1 MALIIV
7 ESPTKARTFNY
18 ILKSSASAKATA
30 DKKGQEDKNNY
41 FVFASMGHIRD
52 LPKSKIAIDYEH
64 DFKPDLEPILNKE
77 KIITQLKKLALEN
90 QEIILA
96 TDQDRE
102 GEAISYH
109 IAYILGYINEE
120 WPNIGFKE
128 GTSLKRIVFHEI
140 TSKALA
146 EALANPETLRLD
158 LVKAQMA
165 RRILDRVVGY
175 ELSPLLW
182 KKTGKNWLSAGRVQT
197 VALRLI
203 VEREKEIKAFKSEDY
218 FQIFG
223 LFDPSFAKASAGEK
237 DIKAK
242 LVSKD
247 NVLYEQKYTLKLF
260 AGDYQYTKTTINKDN
275 IENIKQECLSD
286 KYKVADVTESIAPRY
301 PMPPYTT
308 SLLQQ
313 DAYYKNGFSSKQTM
327 RLAQDLYERGL
338 ITYHRTDS
346 FNLSAR
352 FVFPAK
358 EYIEKKYGKEYAL
371 EKPRGFRTRSKS
383 AQEAH
388 EAIRPTKLLEVKAA
402 FKGKKESKLTVNHQ
416 RLYTLIFN
424 RAIATQ
430 MKEAQIK
437 TVRATIVS
445 DKNYLFESEQQQVVF
460 DGFLK
465 VFDPYYVANHQNVI
479 KLEKGTAIDIKT
491 LEEKA
496 LLSKAPPRYNEASLI
511 KTLEEK
517 GIGRPSTYAMII
529 SLIQMKNYTEKDG
542 RYFIPTSIGTSICD
556 YLSSSFPKIFD
567 LSYTANLEDGLDRI
581 ANKEE
586 DCIKLLKDFY
596 IPFKKELE
604 LRKEDSSILKV
615 EDDIKGICPEDG
627 GNLISRFSRFGKFIA
642 CANYPKCKYTKS
654 IVKVVKNKKC
664 PLCQG
669 DVVVKFTKTKKRF
682 YGCGNYPKCKW
693 SAWTLMTN
701 EKAQMTNTK
710 SITNIK

>member
-18 ILKSSASAKATA
+18 ILKSKNL
-30 DKKGQEDKNNY
+30 EDKNNY

-64 DFKPDLEPILNKE
+64 DFKPDLEPILYKE
-77 KIITQLKKLALEN
+77 KVITQLKKLAAEN

-109 IAYILGYINEE
+109 IAYILGYINED

-128 GTSLKRIVFHEI
+128 GVNLKRIVFHEI
-140 TSKALA
+140 TPKALA
-146 EALANPETLRLD
+146 EALASPETLRLD

-203 VEREKEIKAFKSEDY
+203 VEREKEIKIFKSEEY
-218 FQIFG
+218 FQILG
-223 LFDPSFAKASAGEK
+223 SFENDLKARL
-237 DIKAK
+237 I
-242 LVSKD
+242 SKD
-247 NVLYEQKYTLKLF
+247 SIQYEQKTTLKLF
-260 AGDYQYTKTTINKDN
+260 AGEYVYTKTTINKVN
-275 IENIKQECLSD
+275 VEPIKQDCLSD
-286 KYKVADVTESIAPRY
+286 KFKVLNVEESINSKY

-313 DAYYKNGFSSKQTM
+313 DAYYKHGFSSKQTM

-371 EKPRGFRTRSKS
+371 EKPRGFRTRSRS

-437 TVRATIVS
+437 TVKTGIIS
-445 DKNYLFESEQQQVVF
+445 NKNYFFESEQQQVIF

-465 VFDPYYVANHQNVI
+465 VFDPYYVTNHQTVI
-479 KLEKGTAIDIKT
+479 KLEKGTEIGLKS

-511 KTLEEK
+511 RTLEEK

-556 YLSSSFPKIFD
+556 YLSSSFPTIFD

-586 DCIKLLKDFY
+586 DYIKLLKDFY
-596 IPFKKELE
+596 SPFKKELDIQ
-604 LRKEDSSILKV
+604 KGDSSILKI
-615 EDDIKGICPEDG
+615 EDDVKGICPLDG

-654 IVKVVKNKKC
+654 IVKTVKNRKC
-664 PLCQG
+664 PLDGG
-669 DVVVKFTKTKKRF
+669 DVVVKFTKSKKRF

-693 SAWTLMTN
+693 SSWTLAAQTV
-701 EKAQMTNTK
+701 EKQPVKVLTG
-710 SITNIK
+710 

>member
-18 ILKSSASAKATA
+18 ILKSSASAEATA
-30 DKKGQEDKNNY
+30 DKKNY
-41 FVFASMGHIRD
+41 FVFATMGHVRD
-52 LPKSKIAIDYEH
+52 LPKSKIAIDYEK
-64 DFKPDLEPILNKE
+64 DFKPDYEVIKNKE
-77 KIITQLKKLALEN
+77 KVIDQLKKLAQED

-96 TDQDRE
+96 TDLDRE
-102 GEAISYH
+102 GESISYH
-109 IAYILGYINEE
+109 IAYILGYINED
-120 WPNIGFKE
+120 WPNIGFKD
-128 GTSLKRIVFHEI
+128 GVSLKRIVFHEI
-140 TSKALA
+140 TAKALT

-158 LVKAQMA
+158 LVKAQFA

-203 VEREKEIKAFKSEDY
+203 VEREKEIKVFKTEDY

-223 LFDPSFAKASAGEK
+223 LFAPSFAEASEGK
-237 DIKAK
+237 QDIKAK
-242 LVSKD
+242 LISKD
-247 NVLYEQKYTLKLF
+247 SLPYEQKFTLKLF

-275 IENIKQECLSD
+275 VENIKQDCLND
-286 KYKVADVTESIAPRY
+286 KYKVLEVKESIDPRY

-313 DAYYKNGFSSKQTM
+313 DAYYKHGFSSKQTM

-346 FNLSAR
+346 FNLTAR

-358 EYIEKKYGKEYAL
+358 EYIEKKFGKEYAL

-388 EAIRPTKLLEVKAA
+388 EAIRPTKLLEMKAA
-402 FKGKKESKLTVNHQ
+402 FKGKKESKLTINHQ

-437 TVRATIVS
+437 TIKTEIIS
-445 DKNYLFESEQQQVVF
+445 DKNYLFESEQQQVIF

-465 VFDPYYVANHQNVI
+465 IFDPYFVSTHQTII
-479 KLEKGTAIDIKT
+479 KLEKDSLIEVKY

-496 LLSKAPPRYNEASLI
+496 LISKPPPRYNEASLI
-511 KTLEEK
+511 RALEEK

-556 YLSSSFPKIFD
+556 YLSSNFSQIFD
-567 LSYTANLEDGLDRI
+567 LSYTAGLEEGLDKI
-581 ANKEE
+581 ANREE
-586 DCIKLLKDFY
+586 DFIKLLKDFY
-596 IPFKKELE
+596 QPFKKELE
-604 LRKEDSSILKV
+604 VRKEDKSLIKI
-615 EDDIKGICPEDG
+615 EDDVKGICPDCG

-642 CANYPKCKYTKS
+642 CSNYPKCKYTKS
-654 IVKVVKNKKC
+654 IVKIVKNRKC

-669 DVVVKFTKTKKRF
+669 DVVVKFTKSKKRF

-693 SAWTLMTN
+693 SAWTLIN
-701 EKAQMTNTK
+701 NQISK
-710 SITNIK
+710 SDK

>member
-18 ILKSSASAKATA
+18 ILKANEKT
-30 DKKGQEDKNNY
+30 DKNNY

-52 LPKSKIAIDYEH
+52 LPKNRVAIDYEK

-77 KIITQLKKLALEN
+77 KVIAQLKKLASEN

-96 TDQDRE
+96 TDLDRE

-109 IAYILGYINEE
+109 IAYILGYIAED

-128 GTSLKRIVFHEI
+128 GVTLKRIVFHEI
-140 TSKALA
+140 TAKALA
-146 EALANPETLRLD
+146 EALAKPETLRFD
-158 LVKAQMA
+158 LIKAQLA
-165 RRILDRVVGY
+165 RRILDRIVGY

-203 VEREKEIKAFKSEDY
+203 VEREKEVKAFKSEDY
-218 FQIFG
+218 FQIFS
-223 LFDPSFAKASAGEK
+223 LFGTDV
-237 DIKAK
+237 KAK
-242 LVSKD
+242 LISKE
-247 NVLYEQKYTLKLF
+247 NIPYEQKFTLKLF
-260 AGDYQYTKTTINKDN
+260 AGDYQYIKTTISKGNV
-275 IENIKQECLSD
+275 EPIKQDCLND
-286 KYKVADVTESIAPRY
+286 KYKVLEVEELINPRY

-313 DAYYKNGFSSKQTM
+313 DAYYKHGFSSKQTM

-358 EYIEKKYGKEYAL
+358 EYIEEKYGPEYAL

-388 EAIRPTKLLEVKAA
+388 EAIRPTKLMDAKEV
-402 FKGKKESKLTVNHQ
+402 FKGKKESKLTINHQ

-437 TVRATIVS
+437 TVKTKIIS
-445 DKNYLFESEQQQVVF
+445 DKNYLFESEQQQVMF

-465 VFDPYYVANHQNVI
+465 VFDPYYVANHQTVI
-479 KLEKGTAIDIKT
+479 KLEKDTVIEIKS

-511 KTLEEK
+511 RALEEK

-529 SLIQMKNYTEKDG
+529 SLIQVKNYTEKDG
-542 RYFIPTSIGTSICD
+542 RYFVPTSIGTSICD
-556 YLSSSFPKIFD
+556 YLSSNFSQIFD
-567 LSYTANLEDGLDRI
+567 LSYTAGLEEGLDKI
-581 ANKEE
+581 ANREE
-586 DCIKLLKDFY
+586 DFIKLLKDFY
-596 IPFKKELE
+596 QPFKKELDI
-604 LRKEDSSILKV
+604 RKEDNTVLKI
-615 EDDIKGICPEDG
+615 EDDVKGICPECQ

-642 CANYPKCKYTKS
+642 CSNYPKCKYTKS
-654 IVKVVKNKKC
+654 IVKTVKNRKC
-664 PLCQG
+664 PQCLG
-669 DVVVKFTKTKKRF
+669 DVVVKFTKSKKRF

-693 SAWTLMTN
+693 SAWSLV
-701 EKAQMTNTK
+701 KL
-710 SITNIK
+710 

>member
-18 ILKSSASAKATA
+18 ILKSSKAN
-30 DKKGQEDKNNY
+30 EKNNY

-77 KIITQLKKLALEN
+77 KIISQLKKLAGEN

-109 IAYILGYINEE
+109 IAYILGYIDEN
-120 WPNIGFKE
+120 WPSIGFKK
-128 GTSLKRIVFHEI
+128 GLTLKRIVFHEI
-140 TSKALA
+140 TSKALS

-158 LVKAQMA
+158 LVKSQMA

-203 VEREKEIKAFKSEDY
+203 VEREKEIKVFKTENY

-223 LFDPSFAKASAGEK
+223 SFES

-242 LVSKD
+242 LISKD
-247 NVLYEQKYTLKLF
+247 SVAYEQKTTIKLF
-260 AGDYQYTKTTINKDN
+260 AGDYVYVKTSINKEN
-275 IENIKQECLSD
+275 IESIKQDCLSD
-286 KYKVADVTESIAPRY
+286 KYKVLDVEELIVPRY

-313 DAYYKNGFSSKQTM
+313 DAYYKHGFSSKQTM

-358 EYIEKKYGKEYAL
+358 EYIEKKFGKEYAL
-371 EKPRGFRTRSKS
+371 EKPRGFRTKSRS

-388 EAIRPTKLLEVKAA
+388 EAIRPTKLLDVKAA
-402 FKGKKESKLTVNHQ
+402 FKGKKEIKLTTNHQ
-416 RLYTLIFN
+416 KLYILIFN

-430 MKEAQIK
+430 MKEASIK
-437 TVRATIVS
+437 TVKTTMIS
-445 DKNYLFESEQQQVVF
+445 EKKYLFESEQQQVIF

-465 VFDPYYVANHQNVI
+465 VFDPNYVTNHQTVI
-479 KLEKGTAIDIKT
+479 KLEKGMDIEIKS

-529 SLIQMKNYTEKDG
+529 SLIQMKNYTEKEG
-542 RYFIPTSIGTSICD
+542 RYFIPTGIGTSICD
-556 YLSSSFPKIFD
+556 YLSSSFPTIFD

-586 DCIKLLKDFY
+586 DYIKLLSDFY
-596 IPFKKELE
+596 TPFKKELE
-604 LRKEDSSILKV
+604 IQKGSDSMLKV
-615 EDDIKGICPEDG
+615 EDDIKGICPQDD

-654 IVKVVKNKKC
+654 IVKVVKNRKC
-664 PLCQG
+664 PTCG
-669 DVVVKFTKTKKRF
+669 GEVVVKFTKSKKRF

-693 SAWTLMTN
+693 SVWSLAI
-701 EKAQMTNTK
+701 EQPKDK
-710 SITNIK
+710 SS

>member
-18 ILKSSASAKATA
+18 ILKSKNL
-30 DKKGQEDKNNY
+30 EDKNNY

-52 LPKSKIAIDYEH
+52 LPKSRIAIDYEH

-77 KIITQLKKLALEN
+77 KIITQLKKLATEN

-109 IAYILGYINEE
+109 IAYILGYIDET
-120 WPNIGFKE
+120 WPSIGFKK
-128 GTSLKRIVFHEI
+128 GLTLKRIVFHEI
-140 TSKALA
+140 TTKALT

-165 RRILDRVVGY
+165 RRILDRIVGY

-203 VEREKEIKAFKSEDY
+203 VEREKEIKAFTTEDY
-218 FQIFG
+218 YQLFG
-223 LFDPSFAKASAGEK
+223 MFESDV
-237 DIKAK
+237 KAK

-247 NVLYEQKYTLKLF
+247 DDPYEQKTTLKLF
-260 AGDYQYTKTTINKDN
+260 AGDYVYTKTSINKDN
-275 IENIKQECLSD
+275 VENIKQDCLND
-286 KYKVADVTESIAPRY
+286 KYTVSDVTESIAPRY

-313 DAYYKNGFSSKQTM
+313 DAYYKSGFSSKQTM

-371 EKPRGFRTRSKS
+371 DKPRGFRTRSRS

-388 EAIRPTKLLEVKAA
+388 EAIRPTKLLEAKVA

-416 RLYTLIFN
+416 KLYTLIFN

-430 MKEAQIK
+430 MKEASIK
-437 TVRATIVS
+437 TVKTTIIS
-445 DKNYLFESEQQQVVF
+445 DKKYLFESEQQQVIF

-465 VFDPYYVANHQNVI
+465 VFDPYYVTNHQTII
-479 KLEKGTAIDIKT
+479 KLEKGIEIKIKL

-586 DCIKLLKDFY
+586 DYIKLLKDFY
-596 IPFKKELE
+596 IPFKKELDIQKGDVSM
-604 LRKEDSSILKV
+604 LAIK
-615 EDDIKGICPEDG
+615 DDVKGICPQDG

-654 IVKVVKNKKC
+654 IVKVVKNRKC

-693 SAWTLMTN
+693 SAWSLEGIN
-701 EKAQMTNTK
+701 PTNTTN
-710 SITNIK
+710 ITNPTNK

>member
-18 ILKSSASAKATA
+18 ILKS
-30 DKKGQEDKNNY
+30 KGLEDKNNY

-109 IAYILGYINEE
+109 IAYILGYINED

-128 GTSLKRIVFHEI
+128 GSSLKRIVFHEI

-223 LFDPSFAKASAGEK
+223 LFDK

-247 NVLYEQKYTLKLF
+247 NVLYEQKYTLTLF

-275 IENIKQECLSD
+275 IESIKQDCLSD
-286 KYKVADVTESIAPRY
+286 KYKVSEVTESIAPRY

-388 EAIRPTKLLEVKAA
+388 EAIRPTKLLEAKAA

-437 TVRATIVS
+437 TVKATIVS
-445 DKNYLFESEQQQVVF
+445 DKNYLFESEQQQVIF

-465 VFDPYYVANHQNVI
+465 VFDPYYVANHQTVI
-479 KLEKGTAIDIKT
+479 MLEKGTAIDIRT

-542 RYFIPTSIGTSICD
+542 RYFIPTSIGTTICD

-586 DCIKLLKDFY
+586 DYIKLLSDFY
-596 IPFKKELE
+596 TPFKKELE

-693 SAWTLMTN
+693 SAWTLAVDKDQSAN
-701 EKAQMTNTK
+701 VKVQK
-710 SITNIK
+710 

>member
-18 ILKSSASAKATA
+18 ILKSSKAN
-30 DKKGQEDKNNY
+30 EKNNY

-77 KIITQLKKLALEN
+77 KIISQLKKLAGEN

-109 IAYILGYINEE
+109 IAYILGYIDEN
-120 WPNIGFKE
+120 WPSIGFKK
-128 GTSLKRIVFHEI
+128 GLTLKRIVFHEI
-140 TSKALA
+140 TSKALS

-158 LVKAQMA
+158 LVKSQMA

-203 VEREKEIKAFKSEDY
+203 VEREKEIKVFKTENY

-223 LFDPSFAKASAGEK
+223 SFES

-242 LVSKD
+242 LISKD
-247 NVLYEQKYTLKLF
+247 SVAYEQKTTIKLF
-260 AGDYQYTKTTINKDN
+260 AGDYVYVKTSINKEN
-275 IENIKQECLSD
+275 IESIKQDCLSD
-286 KYKVADVTESIAPRY
+286 KYKVLDVEELIVPRY

-313 DAYYKNGFSSKQTM
+313 DAYYKHGFSSKQTM

-358 EYIEKKYGKEYAL
+358 EYIEKKFGKEYAL
-371 EKPRGFRTRSKS
+371 EKPRGFRTKSRS

-388 EAIRPTKLLEVKAA
+388 EAIRPTKLLDVKAA
-402 FKGKKESKLTVNHQ
+402 FKGKKEIKLTTNHQ
-416 RLYTLIFN
+416 KLYILIFN

-430 MKEAQIK
+430 MKEASIK
-437 TVRATIVS
+437 TVKTTMIS
-445 DKNYLFESEQQQVVF
+445 EKKYLFESEQQQVIF

-465 VFDPYYVANHQNVI
+465 VFDPNYVTNHQTVI
-479 KLEKGTAIDIKT
+479 KLEKGMDIEIKS

-529 SLIQMKNYTEKDG
+529 SLIQMKNYTEKEG
-542 RYFIPTSIGTSICD
+542 RYFIPTGIGTSICD
-556 YLSSSFPKIFD
+556 YLSSSFPTIFD

-586 DCIKLLKDFY
+586 DYIKLLSDFY
-596 IPFKKELE
+596 TPFKKELE
-604 LRKEDSSILKV
+604 IQKGSDSMLKV
-615 EDDIKGICPEDG
+615 EDDIKGICPQDD

-654 IVKVVKNKKC
+654 IVKVVKNRKC
-664 PLCQG
+664 PTCG
-669 DVVVKFTKTKKRF
+669 GEVVVKFTKSKKRF
-682 YGCGNYPKCKW
+682 YGCRNYPKCKW
-693 SAWTLMTN
+693 SAWTLAV
-701 EKAQMTNTK
+701 EKK
-710 SITNIK
+710 V

>member
-18 ILKSSASAKATA
+18 ILKSKDGT
-30 DKKGQEDKNNY
+30 DKNNY
-41 FVFASMGHIRD
+41 FVFATMGHVRD
-52 LPKSKIAIDYEH
+52 LPKSKIAIDYEK
-64 DFKPDLEPILNKE
+64 DFKPDYVVIQNKE
-77 KIITQLKKLALEN
+77 RIIMELKKLTQEN

-96 TDQDRE
+96 TDLDRE

-109 IAYILGYINEE
+109 IAYILGYINED
-120 WPNIGFKE
+120 WPNISFKE
-128 GTSLKRIVFHEI
+128 GVSLKRIVFHEI
-140 TSKALA
+140 TAKALT
-146 EALANPETLRLD
+146 EALANPETLRFD
-158 LVKAQMA
+158 LVKAQFA
-165 RRILDRVVGY
+165 RRILDRIVGY

-203 VEREKEIKAFKSEDY
+203 VEREKEIKVFKTEEYYQVSGNFNIKD
-218 FQIFG
+218 QISKIKNTDQK
-223 LFDPSFAKASAGEK
+223 LKMDENSL
-237 DIKAK
+237 KAK
-242 LVSKD
+242 LISKD
-247 NVLYEQKYTLKLF
+247 TVPYEQKTTINLF
-260 AGDYQYTKTTINKDN
+260 AGEYQYVKTTINKDN
-275 IENIKQECLSD
+275 IELIKNDCLSD
-286 KYKVADVTESIAPRY
+286 SYQITDVKESVDPRY

-313 DAYYKNGFSSKQTM
+313 DAYYKHGFSSKQTM

-358 EYIEKKYGKEYAL
+358 EYIEKKYGSEYAL

-388 EAIRPTKLLEVKAA
+388 EAIRPTRLLEAKVA
-402 FKGKKESKLTVNHQ
+402 FKGKKESKLTINHQ

-437 TVRATIVS
+437 TVRTQILS
-445 DKNYLFESEQQQVVF
+445 EKNYLFESDQQQVIF
-460 DGFLK
+460 DGFLR
-465 VFDPYYVANHQNVI
+465 VFDPFYVANHQSVI
-479 KLEKGTAIDIKT
+479 KLEKGMTIGIKT

-511 KTLEEK
+511 RALEEK

-556 YLSSSFPKIFD
+556 YLSESFPTIFD

-581 ANKEE
+581 ASKEE
-586 DCIKLLKDFY
+586 DYIKLLKDFY
-596 IPFKKELE
+596 TPFKKELDI
-604 LRKEDSSILKV
+604 RKEDASVLKIK
-615 EDDIKGICPEDG
+615 DDVKGICPECG

-642 CANYPKCKYTKS
+642 CSNYPKCKYTKS

-669 DVVVKFTKTKKRF
+669 DVVVKFTKSKKRF

-693 SAWTLMTN
+693 SAWSLVD
-701 EKAQMTNTK
+701 
-710 SITNIK
+710 IKDQISKIKTT

>member
-18 ILKSSASAKATA
+18 ILKS
-30 DKKGQEDKNNY
+30 KGGEDKNNY

-64 DFKPDLEPILNKE
+64 DFRPDLEPILNKE
-77 KIITQLKKLALEN
+77 KIITQLRKLAAEN

-96 TDQDRE
+96 TDLDRE

-109 IAYILGYINEE
+109 IAYILGYINED

-128 GTSLKRIVFHEI
+128 GVSLKRIIFHEI
-140 TSKALA
+140 TAKALE
-146 EALANPETLRLD
+146 EALANPETLRFE
-158 LVKAQMA
+158 LVKAQFA

-203 VEREKEIKAFKSEDY
+203 VEREKEIKAFMTEEY
-218 FQIFG
+218 YQIYGEFE
-223 LFDPSFAKASAGEK
+223 AGHPK
-237 DIKAK
+237 GVQIKAK
-242 LVSKD
+242 LISKD
-247 NVLYEQKYTLKLF
+247 GIIYEQKTILQLF
-260 AGDYQYTKTTINKDN
+260 AGEYQFVKTSINK
-275 IENIKQECLSD
+275 ENVEPIKQDCFND
-286 KYKVADVTESIAPRY
+286 KYKIFDVKESIDPRY

-313 DAYYKNGFSSKQTM
+313 DAYYKHGFSSKQTM

-402 FKGKKESKLTVNHQ
+402 FKGKKEVRLTTNHQ
-416 RLYTLIFN
+416 KLYTLIFN

-430 MKEAQIK
+430 MKEASIK
-437 TVRATIVS
+437 TVKTQIIS
-445 DKNYLFESEQQQVVF
+445 DKNYLFGSEQQQVIF

-465 VFDPYYVANHQNVI
+465 VFDPFFVSNHQTII
-479 KLEKGTAIDIKT
+479 KLEKDAPIDIKT

-511 KTLEEK
+511 RALEEK

-529 SLIQMKNYTEKDG
+529 SLIQAKNYTEKDG
-542 RYFIPTSIGTSICD
+542 RYFIPTSVGTSICD
-556 YLSSSFPKIFD
+556 YLSSSFPTIFD
-567 LSYTANLEDGLDRI
+567 LSYTANLEEGLDKI

-586 DCIKLLKDFY
+586 DYIKLLKDFY
-596 IPFKKELE
+596 TPFKKELDIK
-604 LRKEDSSILKV
+604 KEDSSILKI
-615 EDDIKGICPEDG
+615 EDDVKGICPEDG

-654 IVKVVKNKKC
+654 IVKVVKNRKC
-664 PLCQG
+664 PLCG
-669 DVVVKFTKTKKRF
+669 SEVVVKFTKSKKRF
-682 YGCGNYPKCKW
+682 YGCGSYPKCKW
-693 SAWTLMTN
+693 SAWSLL
-701 EKAQMTNTK
+701 KL
-710 SITNIK
+710 

>member
-18 ILKSSASAKATA
+18 ILKSSKAN
-30 DKKGQEDKNNY
+30 EKNNY

-52 LPKSKIAIDYEH
+52 LPKSKIAIDYGH

-77 KIITQLKKLALEN
+77 KIITQLKKLAAEN

-96 TDQDRE
+96 TDLDRE
-102 GEAISYH
+102 GESISYH
-109 IAYILGYINEE
+109 IAYVLGYIKEN
-120 WPNIGFKE
+120 WPEIEFSTKIP
-128 GTSLKRIVFHEI
+128 LKRIVFHEI
-140 TSKALA
+140 TKKALE
-146 EALANPETLRLD
+146 EALANPQTLRMG
-158 LVKAQMA
+158 LVKAQFA
-165 RRILDRVVGY
+165 RRILDRIVGY

-203 VEREKEIKAFKSEDY
+203 VEREKEIKVFKTENY

-223 LFDPSFAKASAGEK
+223 SFES

-242 LVSKD
+242 LISKD
-247 NVLYEQKYTLKLF
+247 SVAYEQKTTIKLF
-260 AGDYQYTKTTINKDN
+260 AGDYVYVKTSINKEN
-275 IENIKQECLSD
+275 IESIKQDCLSD
-286 KYKVADVTESIAPRY
+286 KYKVLDVEELIVPRY

-313 DAYYKNGFSSKQTM
+313 DAYYKHGFSSKQTM

-371 EKPRGFRTRSKS
+371 EKPRGFRTRSRS

-430 MKEAQIK
+430 MKEASIK
-437 TVRATIVS
+437 TVKTEIIS
-445 DKNYLFESEQQQVVF
+445 DKNYLFESEQQQVIF

-465 VFDPYYVANHQNVI
+465 VFDPFYVNNHQTII
-479 KLEKGTAIDIKT
+479 KLEKGMEIRIKT

-556 YLSSSFPKIFD
+556 YLSSSFPTIFD
-567 LSYTANLEDGLDRI
+567 LSYTASLEDGLDRI

-586 DCIKLLKDFY
+586 DYIKLLRDFY
-596 IPFKKELE
+596 IPFKKELDAQ
-604 LRKEDSSILKV
+604 KEDVSILKI
-615 EDDIKGICPEDG
+615 EDDVKGICPEDG

-654 IVKVVKNKKC
+654 IVKVVKNRKC
-664 PLCQG
+664 PLCAG
-669 DVVVKFTKTKKRF
+669 EVVVKFTKSKKRF

-701 EKAQMTNTK
+701 DKAQMTNDK
-710 SITNIK
+710 STSNVK

>member
-18 ILKSSASAKATA
+18 ILKSKNL
-30 DKKGQEDKNNY
+30 EDKNNY

-52 LPKSKIAIDYEH
+52 LPKSKIAIDYEK
-64 DFKPDLEPILNKE
+64 DFKPELEPILNKE
-77 KIITQLKKLALEN
+77 KVITQLKKLAAEN

-109 IAYILGYINEE
+109 VAYILGYIDEN
-120 WPNIGFKE
+120 WPSIGFKK
-128 GTSLKRIVFHEI
+128 GLTLKRIVFHEI
-140 TSKALA
+140 TPKALA

-223 LFDPSFAKASAGEK
+223 QFDSEV
-237 DIKAK
+237 KAK
-242 LVSKD
+242 LISKD
-247 NVLYEQKYTLKLF
+247 EVAYEQKTTINLF
-260 AGDYQYTKTTINKDN
+260 AGDYVFSKTSINKDN
-275 IENIKQECLSD
+275 IELIKQDCLSD
-286 KYKVADVTESIAPRY
+286 KHKVLDVMETIAPRY

-313 DAYYKNGFSSKQTM
+313 DAYYKHGFSSKQTM

-358 EYIEKKYGKEYAL
+358 EYIEKKYGKEYTL
-371 EKPRGFRTRSKS
+371 EKPRGFRTRSRS

-402 FKGKKESKLTVNHQ
+402 FKGKKESKLTINHQ

-437 TVRATIVS
+437 TVKTGILS
-445 DKNYLFESEQQQVVF
+445 EKNYFFESEQQQVIF

-465 VFDPYYVANHQNVI
+465 VFDPYYVANHQTVI
-479 KLEKGTAIDIKT
+479 KLEKGVEIALKS

-511 KTLEEK
+511 RTLEEK

-556 YLSSSFPKIFD
+556 YLSASFPTIFD
-567 LSYTANLEDGLDRI
+567 LSYTASLEDGLDRI

-586 DCIKLLKDFY
+586 DYIKLLKDFY
-596 IPFKKELE
+596 TPFKKELE
-604 LRKEDSSILKV
+604 IQKGDSSILKI
-615 EDDIKGICPEDG
+615 EDDVKGICPLDG

-654 IVKVVKNKKC
+654 IVKTVKNRKC
-664 PLCQG
+664 PTCGG
-669 DVVVKFTKTKKRF
+669 DVVVKFTKSKKRF

-701 EKAQMTNTK
+701 DKVQMTNDK
-710 SITNIK
+710 STSNVK

>member
-18 ILKSSASAKATA
+18 ILKSKNL
-30 DKKGQEDKNNY
+30 EDKNNY

-52 LPKSKIAIDYEH
+52 LPKSKIAIDYGH

-77 KIITQLKKLALEN
+77 KIITQLKKLAAEN

-96 TDQDRE
+96 TDLDRE

-109 IAYILGYINEE
+109 IAYILGYINED

-128 GTSLKRIVFHEI
+128 GVTLKRIVFHEI
-140 TSKALA
+140 TAKALA

-158 LVKAQMA
+158 LVKAQFA

-203 VEREKEIKAFKSEDY
+203 VEREKEIKVFKTEEYYQVFGNFGNNVIVSETK
-218 FQIFG
+218 QSQKEIAAS
-223 LFDPSFAKASAGEK
+223 PSAPRDDNSL
-237 DIKAK
+237 IKAK
-242 LVSKD
+242 LISKD
-247 NVLYEQKYTLKLF
+247 TQPYEQKTTLKLF
-260 AGDYQYTKTTINKDN
+260 AGEYVYTKTTINKDN
-275 IENIKQECLSD
+275 IEPIKQDCLSD
-286 KYKVADVTESIAPRY
+286 KYKVLNVEESISPKY

-313 DAYYKNGFSSKQTM
+313 DAYYKHGFSSKQTM

-358 EYIEKKYGKEYAL
+358 EYIEKKFGKEYAL
-371 EKPRGFRTRSKS
+371 EKPRGFRTRSRS

-388 EAIRPTKLLEVKAA
+388 EAIRPTKLLETKAA

-430 MKEAQIK
+430 MKEATIK
-437 TVRATIVS
+437 TVKTDIIS
-445 DKNYLFESEQQQVVF
+445 DKNYLFVSEQQQVIF

-465 VFDPYYVANHQNVI
+465 VFDPFYVANHQVII
-479 KLEKGTAIDIKT
+479 KLEKGMEIGIKT
-491 LEEKA
+491 LEEKP

-556 YLSSSFPKIFD
+556 YLSSSFPTIFD
-567 LSYTANLEDGLDRI
+567 LSYTAGLEDGLDRI

-586 DCIKLLKDFY
+586 DYIKLLRDFY
-596 IPFKKELE
+596 IPFKKELDVQ
-604 LRKEDSSILKV
+604 KEDVSILKI
-615 EDDIKGICPEDG
+615 EDDVKGICPEDG

-654 IVKVVKNKKC
+654 IVKVVKNRKC
-664 PLCQG
+664 PLCAG
-669 DVVVKFTKTKKRF
+669 EVVVKFTKSKKRF

-693 SAWTLMTN
+693 SAWTLA
-701 EKAQMTNTK
+701 KL
-710 SITNIK
+710 

>member
-18 ILKSSASAKATA
+18 ILKSSAS
-30 DKKGQEDKNNY
+30 DKNNY
-41 FVFASMGHIRD
+41 FVFATMGHIRD
-52 LPKSKIAIDYEH
+52 LPKSKISIDYEKN
-64 DFKPDLEPILNKE
+64 FKPDYEAILNKE
-77 KIITQLKKLALEN
+77 KIILQLKKLAAEN

-96 TDQDRE
+96 TDLDRE

-109 IAYILGYINEE
+109 IAYILGYINED
-120 WPNIGFKE
+120 WPDIRFKE
-128 GTSLKRIVFHEI
+128 GVSLKRIVFHEI
-140 TSKALA
+140 TAKALT
-146 EALANPETLRLD
+146 EALAKPETLRLD
-158 LVKAQMA
+158 LVKAQFA

-203 VEREKEIKAFKSEDY
+203 VEREKEIKAFKTEDY
-218 FQIFG
+218 FQIFAE
-223 LFDPSFAKASAGEK
+223 FEAGHPRGVP
-237 DIKAK
+237 IKAK
-242 LVSKD
+242 LISK
-247 NVLYEQKYTLKLF
+247 NNFVYEQKFTLPLF

-275 IENIKQECLSD
+275 VENIKQDCLGDSYQVSEV
-286 KYKVADVTESIAPRY
+286 KESIDSRY

-313 DAYYKNGFSSKQTM
+313 DAYYKHGFSSKQTM

-358 EYIEKKYGKEYAL
+358 EFIEKKFGKEYAL
-371 EKPRGFRTRSKS
+371 EKPRGFRTRSRS

-388 EAIRPTKLLEVKAA
+388 EAIRPTKLLEMKAA
-402 FKGKKESKLTVNHQ
+402 FKSKKESKLTINHQ

-437 TVRATIVS
+437 TIKTDIIS
-445 DKNYLFESEQQQVVF
+445 DKNYFFVSEQQQVIF
-460 DGFLK
+460 DGFLR
-465 VFDPYYVANHQNVI
+465 VFDPYYVANHQTVI
-479 KLEKGTAIDIKT
+479 KLKKGLKIKIKT
-491 LEEKA
+491 LEEKG

-511 KTLEEK
+511 RALEEK

-529 SLIQMKNYTEKDG
+529 SLIQMKNYTEKEG

-556 YLSSSFPKIFD
+556 YLSGSFPKIFD
-567 LSYTANLEDGLDRI
+567 LSYTADLEEGLDKI
-581 ANKEE
+581 ANKQV
-586 DCIKLLKDFY
+586 DYIKLLRDFY
-596 IPFKKELE
+596 MPFKKELDI
-604 LRKEDSSILKV
+604 RREDKLVLKI
-615 EDDIKGICPEDG
+615 EDDIKGVCPKDG

-642 CANYPKCKYTKS
+642 CANYPKCRYTKS
-654 IVKVVKNKKC
+654 IVKVVKNRKC
-664 PLCQG
+664 PLCQN
-669 DVVVKFTKTKKRF
+669 DVVVKYTKSKKKF

-693 SAWTLMTN
+693 SAWSLAT
-701 EKAQMTNTK
+701 ESVGKRSVKALTG
-710 SITNIK
+710 